1 MQIKRKKERKSEN
14 AKECQ
19 KATSNSNAPET
30 NSNNAHLPTKL
41 RGFP

>member
-1 MQIKRKKERKSEN
+1 MQIKKKGEN

-30 NSNNAHLPTKL
+30 DSNNAHLPIKL
-41 RGFP
+41 RGFPLHSN